1 MDLHDLAQPFDRGL
15 TILLLVV
22 TAGAVI
28 FIVRAFWI
36 ELPPSPE
43 EIKAL
48 HDGIARSRQIRREE
62 AARRRRS

>member
-1 MDLHDLAQPFDRGL
+1 MDLHDLAQPADRGL

-36 ELPPSPE
+36 ELPPSRE

>member
-1 MDLHDLAQPFDRGL
+1 
-15 TILLLVV
+15 VV

-36 ELPPSPE
+36 ELPPSRE